1 MIRLRNA
8 LSRLI
13 KVDRSRTNAPDSLPP
28 FIRTVKDQPCSNC
41 GSKIEEGRSVVLKA
55 IALEVSDRELERFEE
70 RLEKLMQKMD
80 RVRNEIRKTK

>member
-1 MIRLRNA
+1 LVVMR
-8 LSRLI
+8 
-13 KVDRSRTNAPDSLPP
+13 DSV
-28 FIRTVKDQPCSNC
+28 R
-41 GSKIEEGRSVVLKA
+41 EGAMLKA